1 MVTATEYDGNKV
13 RDQLK
18 ANATRKL
25 RQQSARWID
34 RPAWTTKGWIE
45 FTDNEDDLEREIE
58 YTDFAQ
64 DRKDRDFL

>member
-1 MVTATEYDGNKV
+1 MTETKC
-13 RDQLK
+13 
-18 ANATRKL
+18 L

-45 FTDNEDDLEREIE
+45 FIDNEDDLERVIE